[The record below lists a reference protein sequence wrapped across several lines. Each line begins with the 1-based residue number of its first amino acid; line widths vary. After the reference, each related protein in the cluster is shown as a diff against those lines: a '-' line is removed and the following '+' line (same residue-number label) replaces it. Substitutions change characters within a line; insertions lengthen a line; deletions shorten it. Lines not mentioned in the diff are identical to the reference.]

1 MALVDDI
8 RDKVA
13 RGEFEY
19 SQHAVDQG
27 ILRQISVAELRQAF
41 RVAQVIEDYPNDKY
55 GPSCLLLGFSD
66 AGRPLHIQP
75 IATDAEDYHCLRA
88 GRCYMD
94 GLSKEEKVMNQ
105 YQWNE
110 QFVEQE
116 VTYVLE
122 TDDGLVIVENVPA
135 RVSAQTGERLF
146 APEVV
151 EQLQELIWRKAQ
163 PKRVVQ
169 TPVYE
174 FAA

>member
-1 MALVDDI
+1 
-8 RDKVA
+8 
-13 RGEFEY
+13 
-19 SQHAVDQG
+19 
-27 ILRQISVAELRQAF
+27 
-41 RVAQVIEDYPNDKY
+41 
-55 GPSCLLLGFSD
+55 
-66 AGRPLHIQP
+66 
-75 IATDAEDYHCLRA
+75 
-88 GRCYMD
+88 
-94 GLSKEEKVMNQ
+94 MNQ